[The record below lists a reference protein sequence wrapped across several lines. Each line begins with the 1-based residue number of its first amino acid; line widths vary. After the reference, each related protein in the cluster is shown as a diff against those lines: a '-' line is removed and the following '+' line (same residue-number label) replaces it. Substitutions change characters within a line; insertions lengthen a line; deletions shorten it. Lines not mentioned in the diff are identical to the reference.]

1 MINVIFKL
9 LPIFIRALDYGKNV
23 KDNKQEFKAN
33 TPKYGI
39 FYQLNYLSFFFF
51 LIKTELSFFTK
62 TVAHI
67 RIKVAHKFNKF
78 GYPP

>member
-51 LIKTELSFFTK
+51 
-62 TVAHI
+62 
-67 RIKVAHKFNKF
+67 
-78 GYPP
+78 